1 VAVDPTGRWTK
12 FRALSRDHRADFLS
26 ALALLPLVGAA
37 LRLFEFRTCQFAL
50 ERLSKRRQPAR
61 ESWRDAMNLA
71 EIVRAAVRNG
81 VTRPNCLRQALVLW
95 YLLRRRGIAVDLKI
109 GVRKTSSGALEA
121 HAWVESGGR
130 AVSDPGDAGPGFTP
144 FREAI
149 GDA

>member
-1 VAVDPTGRWTK
+1 MAFDPGGRWTK
-12 FRALSRDHRADFLS
+12 FRALSPDHRADFLS
-26 ALALLPLVGAA
+26 AVTLLPLVGAA

-50 ERLSKRRQPAR
+50 GRLSKRREPAR
-61 ESWRDAMNLA
+61 DAWRDAVSVA
-71 EIVRAAVRNG
+71 EVVRAAVRNG

-95 YLLRRRGIAVDLKI
+95 YLLRRKGIAADLKI
-109 GVRKTSSGALEA
+109 GVRKGSSGALEA

-144 FREAI
+144 FQEAI